1 MPADY
6 SIASLDAIQ
15 AGAAAADTLENI
27 ANTARNA
34 ACSFFKLYP
43 SVVIPNPAFDFLD
56 ATWDGLCKNS
66 APGLPPAP
74 APPFTGGQ
82 CVCFLYQVNIG
93 YTYDR
98 GDGTTVVTVPPANT
112 VQVWGPISSFEL
124 GKTSGAF
131 PYNNAVFVTCR
142 GAGFGACNT
151 TSSQVQAVSVPFG
164 SPPGRILTYSA
175 SVSPVSGSDT
185 CGNLPPVYPPPTT
198 PPTPVPP
205 TTNVYNLPSVSLTFN
220 NGLTFNIA
228 PTLNLDNTWG
238 PTLNIGNLNI
248 SVGGGGVTIS
258 PPPAS
263 NGPSLNISNNNVLN
277 NLTNNVNNV
286 NNNVTNA
293 NTNITNTNT
302 NVTNTN
308 NNVNNVNNN
317 LLTLTPTINNT
328 LSNTNTINTNVNNLT
343 TQLGA
348 TNTTVSTIN
357 STVNTI
363 NSTTN
368 IINTNVGKINKQTKP
383 VPKPTDTGILTITVP
398 AGTYTVTG
406 LTNLISAQVI
416 LTTLPTKSEI
426 RFGADPTYNVYVA
439 GFFAWLQQGEAIQRI
454 PLQYVNN
461 INFAPKGCDGY
472 SYTLVNGAQGYSIYS
487 EDNS

>member
-15 AGAAAADTLENI
+15 AGAIAADSLGNI
-27 ANTARNA
+27 ANAARNGI
-34 ACSFFKLYP
+34 CNFFKAYP
-43 SVVIPNPAFDFLD
+43 AVVIPSPGLYFLD
-56 ATWDGLCKNS
+56 ATLDGLCEHS

-82 CVCFLYQVNIG
+82 CVCLLYQVNIG

-98 GDGTTVVTVPPANT
+98 GDGTTPVTVPPADT

-124 GKTSGAF
+124 GKSSSAF

-142 GAGFGACNT
+142 GPGFGSCGSAP
-151 TSSQVQAVSVPFG
+151 SQVQAVSAPFG
-164 SPPGRILTYSA
+164 TPPGRILSYSA
-175 SVSPVSGSDT
+175 SVRPVSGSDT

-198 PPTPVPP
+198 PPTPIPP
-205 TTNVYNLPSVSLTFN
+205 TTNTYNLPSVSLTFN
-220 NGLTFNIA
+220 NGETFNVS

-238 PTLNIGNLNI
+238 PTVTIGNLNI

-258 PPPAS
+258 PPPTI

-277 NLTNNVNNV
+277 NLTNNL
-286 NNNVTNA
+286 A
-293 NTNITNTNT
+293 NTNTNVTNTNT

-308 NNVNNVNNN
+308 TNVTNTNANVTNVNNN
-317 LLTLTPTINNT
+317 VLTLTPTINNT

-343 TQLGA
+343 TSLTA
-348 TNTTVSTIN
+348 TNTTVNTIN
-357 STVNTI
+357 ATVNTI
-363 NSTTN
+363 NTT
-368 IINTNVGKINKQTKP
+368 TGKIDKQTKP
-383 VPKPTDTGILTITVP
+383 VPKPTDTGITTITVP

-416 LTTLPTKSEI
+416 LTTIPVKSEI
-426 RFGADPTYNVYVA
+426 RFGADPAYNVYVA

-454 PLQYVNN
+454 PLQYVHN

-487 EDNS
+487 EDNT